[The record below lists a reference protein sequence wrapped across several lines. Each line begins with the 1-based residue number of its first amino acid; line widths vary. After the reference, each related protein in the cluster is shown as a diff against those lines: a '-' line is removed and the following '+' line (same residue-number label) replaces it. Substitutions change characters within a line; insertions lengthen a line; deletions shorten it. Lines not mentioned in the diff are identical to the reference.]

1 MKGRYITELDIN
13 LTDAITGKGKTGSL
27 FHSRETNQ

>member
-27 FHSRETNQ
+27 FHSGEINQ